1 MNNNVTYKYLDSF
14 LQSIG
19 DESSDKL
26 IYLYDEIPNSLLKLI
41 FSSLH
46 FNINSLFSFL
56 NLKLIS
62 NGNNGH
68 YNAAESRQLLDILD
82 KINELKINLSS
93 SDFGFGIDPY
103 YNNLFTICSKFL
115 SQKCGSKIPDNFE
128 KINLLLTKPLFILT
142 NSISRNSTTY
152 ITLKQIGSGSYAN
165 VYKYKDE
172 LYDKYF
178 AVKRLKKEHTE
189 KELIRFKEEYN
200 YMKKLKSPYILEV
213 YNYTESKNEYIME
226 YADITLFEYIT
237 KYNTQLSLQERLSLV
252 NQLFKAI
259 NYLHKKNILHRDISL
274 SNILIKKYDDI
285 AVIKISDF
293 GLIKIPNSSLTSKSS
308 EIKGALNDPSLVN
321 IGFQNY
327 KIIHEVYSLTQ
338 VINFIISGK
347 TTINKIENLEFKNFI
362 NKGLDADYNKR
373 YQSIDE
379 MFTHFKTIKF

>member
-115 SQKCGSKIPDNFE
+115 SQKW
-128 KINLLLTKPLFILT
+128 
-142 NSISRNSTTY
+142 
-152 ITLKQIGSGSYAN
+152 
-165 VYKYKDE
+165 
-172 LYDKYF
+172 
-178 AVKRLKKEHTE
+178 AVKYQTILKK
-189 KELIRFKEEYN
+189 
-200 YMKKLKSPYILEV
+200 
-213 YNYTESKNEYIME
+213 
-226 YADITLFEYIT
+226 
-237 KYNTQLSLQERLSLV
+237 
-252 NQLFKAI
+252 
-259 NYLHKKNILHRDISL
+259 
-274 SNILIKKYDDI
+274 
-285 AVIKISDF
+285 
-293 GLIKIPNSSLTSKSS
+293 LT
-308 EIKGALNDPSLVN
+308 
-321 IGFQNY
+321 Y
-327 KIIHEVYSLTQ
+327 Y
-338 VINFIISGK
+338 
-347 TTINKIENLEFKNFI
+347 
-362 NKGLDADYNKR
+362 
-373 YQSIDE
+373 
-379 MFTHFKTIKF
+379 